1 VPNILYLLIGLAL
14 LMLFLPQLRRKKKNK
29 PFDWS
34 RRHTWWSRWRARGA
48 FPNGR

>member
-1 VPNILYLLIGLAL
+1 VPYIIYVLLALAL
-14 LMLFLPQLRRKKKNK
+14 LMVFSPQLRRKKK

-34 RRHTWWSRWRARGA
+34 RRHTWWSRWRARNA